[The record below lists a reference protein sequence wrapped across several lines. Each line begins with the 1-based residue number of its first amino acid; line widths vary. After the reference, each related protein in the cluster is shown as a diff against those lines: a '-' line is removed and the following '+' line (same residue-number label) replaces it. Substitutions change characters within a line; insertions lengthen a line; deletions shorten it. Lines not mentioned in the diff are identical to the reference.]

1 MINLLNCKYSLNENS
16 MKNIF
21 KILKVTV
28 FLAAIVLLVVMLK
41 NGFDSREL
49 KTLIISANPFYIILG
64 IIITAIGVVLK
75 GKRIQILSK
84 QFDIDISLIEATKI
98 QTISIIFAMITPG
111 RAGEFTK
118 IFLLAKEK
126 KELIA
131 STTLVCIFE
140 RLVDVLILSFMS
152 LALSLFALRD
162 NKIIYLVILATT
174 AFTVS
179 LIALFNIEIFL
190 KKISRFLPSKVNS
203 FLDNFVENKSKLL
216 KKLPDISIY
225 TTIIW
230 CIDALFQCLILMSI
244 GTIANFPIVVGI
256 NAIVAL
262 MSILTILPMG
272 LGTMDISA
280 LFLYNKLI
288 HISKEQIV
296 FLLASARLFGISTLL
311 IMILPVLFSQKDY
324 VVGLYKNIVKKKAS

>member
-1 MINLLNCKYSLNENS
+1 MNQFHFFAFYNFLFLIHYHALLLWLK
-16 MKNIF
+16 
-21 KILKVTV
+21 KIPYVKKP
-28 FLAAIVLLVVMLK
+28 AK
-41 NGFDSREL
+41 
-49 KTLIISANPFYIILG
+49 
-64 IIITAIGVVLK
+64 
-75 GKRIQILSK
+75 
-84 QFDIDISLIEATKI
+84 FDIDITLIEATKI